1 MHFLKSLPLLT
12 ISISFGVHRPRPNA
26 WRQPD
31 NVILAG
37 AGVTMCISINLFAT
51 ANLPQA
57 RPVADSIDTVNALH
71 SKVTK
76 KVAAEG
82 SLI

>member
-1 MHFLKSLPLLT
+1 MYRKFKVVK
-12 ISISFGVHRPRPNA
+12 IISFGVHRPRPNA
-26 WRQPD
+26 WR
-31 NVILAG
+31 
-37 AGVTMCISINLFAT
+37 AGVTMLISINLFAA

-82 SLI
+82 LI

>member
-1 MHFLKSLPLLT
+1 ML
-12 ISISFGVHRPRPNA
+12 
-26 WRQPD
+26 
-31 NVILAG
+31 
-37 AGVTMCISINLFAT
+37 ISINLFAT

-57 RPVADSIDTVNALH
+57 RPVADSIDTCLRAICLPRCGAGTAHRQAVNALH